1 MTMTEHPLSG
11 VQPPVAGSI
20 ATPEDHGPPES
31 PRDRV
36 NRRWHEIL
44 QETRVAQT
52 GVQILLGFLLSLA
65 FTPAFKD
72 LGPGDRALY
81 VLTTALGA
89 SSTAALIAPVS
100 IHRFLSGLRLKS
112 EVVEAAGRLMVCGMV
127 MLVLTIGCTLLLVL
141 HVVLRG
147 PIAEIVVGVVMLW
160 FGACWLALPLR
171 LRRKA
176 RRRSL
181 P

>member
-1 MTMTEHPLSG
+1 MTMTEHPLPG
-11 VQPPVAGSI
+11 GRPPVTEEVI
-20 ATPEDHGPPES
+20 TPADHGPPES

-52 GVQILLGFLLSLA
+52 GIQILLGFLLSLA
-65 FTPAFKD
+65 FTPAFKG
-72 LGPGDRALY
+72 LGSGDRALY
-81 VLTTALGA
+81 VLTIVLGA

-100 IHRFLSGLRLKS
+100 IHRFLSGQRLKC

-127 MLVLTIGCTLLLVL
+127 MLALTIGCTLLLVL

-147 PIAEIVVGVVMLW
+147 YVAEVVVGLVMTW

-176 RRRSL
+176 RRRLL

>member
-1 MTMTEHPLSG
+1 MTEHPLPG
-11 VQPPVAGSI
+11 GRPPVEEGV
-20 ATPEDHGPPES
+20 ATLEDHGPPES

-81 VLTTALGA
+81 VLTTVLGA
-89 SSTAALIAPVS
+89 SSAAALIAPVS
-100 IHRFLSGLRLKS
+100 IHRFVSGLRLKR

-127 MLVLTIGCTLLLVL
+127 MMALTIGCTLLLVL

-147 PIAEIVVGVVMLW
+147 LIAELVVGVVMLW
-160 FGACWLALPLR
+160 FGACWLVLPLR
-171 LRRKA
+171 LRRRA
-176 RRRSL
+176 RQRPL
-181 P
+181 L